1 MHGIWS
7 VCARA
12 FVVATV
18 SVFLLATSSM
28 ADDEKANTVP
38 IVEQWS
44 GTYSAQDAASRVVV
58 RDTEGWKQ
66 LWRTMH
72 GRRSPMPEV
81 PQVDFRK
88 HMAIGVFMGTKPSGG
103 YSVSITRVVQNEK
116 TVVSVREQSPG
127 PGEMVTMAL
136 TAPYHVVVVPR
147 SEKPIEFVDDRD
159 KQRWG
164 PPRSRGLL
172 K

>member
-18 SVFLLATSSM
+18 SVFLLATDP
-28 ADDEKANTVP
+28 AVADEKAKTVP

-44 GTYSAQDAASRVVV
+44 GAYSAQDAASRVVV

-66 LWRTMH
+66 LWQAMH

-116 TVVSVREQSPG
+116 TAVSVREQSPR
-127 PGEMVTMAL
+127 PGDMVTMAL

-147 SEKPIEFVDDRD
+147 SEEPIEFVDDRD

-164 PPRSRGLL
+164 PPQSRGLL